1 MSEVTNRN
9 DVRAA
14 NAARGWTI
22 VYGDLINEADVVE
35 LIISVPTGTVAG
47 WVSDQVDAQVQKFNQ
62 SLATVSDD
70 VVKEATE
77 FLKSLL
83 QGKTSG
89 ERDINGLGVKAGI
102 VTYHRK
108 LKTPFGSTPLP
119 NNHQPYIG
127 IRITKPLPP
136 KGAATGV
143 QVPPSTQSGVQQPTQ
158 SRVPSNGLDSG
169 SWYRIMNSARPGM
182 TIDVV
187 NDGNQQQDGQVQMAA
202 EGNFSGQHW
211 QLRPSRTNPG
221 AYNLCNMWLG
231 SDKCLDV
238 YGNDKTR
245 PHLATAGNY
254 SGQQWRVEQQGNG
267 TWKLSNSYSGPLAL
281 SADAYGAELSLKDPQ
296 LSPAMSWT
304 LQPIKPI
311 TEVGF

>member
-1 MSEVTNRN
+1 MTEVTNRN
-9 DVRAA
+9 EVRAA
-14 NAARGWTI
+14 NAAGGWTI

-35 LIISVPTGTVAG
+35 LVISVPTGTVAG
-47 WVSDQVDAQVQKFNQ
+47 WVSEQVDAQVKKFNQ

-70 VVKEATE
+70 VVNEATQY
-77 FLKSLL
+77 LKGLL
-83 QGKTSG
+83 QGKRSG

-102 VTYHRK
+102 VTYHCK
-108 LKTPFGSTPLP
+108 LKTPFGSAPLP

-127 IRITKPLPP
+127 LRISKPLPP
-136 KGAATGV
+136 KGAPASVQIPPGV
-143 QVPPSTQSGVQQPTQ
+143 QPTAQSNGAPD
-158 SRVPSNGLDSG
+158 GLDSR
-169 SWYRIMNSARPGM
+169 SWYRIMNPAKPGM
-182 TIDVV
+182 AIDVV

-211 QLRPSRTNPG
+211 QLRPSRTQPG

-231 SDKCLDV
+231 ANKCLDV

-245 PHLATAGNY
+245 PHLAAAGNY
-254 SGQQWRVEQQGNG
+254 SGQQWRVERNGNG
-267 TWKLSNSYSGPLAL
+267 TWKLSNAYSGPLVL
-281 SADAYGAELSLKDPQ
+281 SADAAGGGLALKDPQ
-296 LSPAMSWT
+296 TSPAMMWT